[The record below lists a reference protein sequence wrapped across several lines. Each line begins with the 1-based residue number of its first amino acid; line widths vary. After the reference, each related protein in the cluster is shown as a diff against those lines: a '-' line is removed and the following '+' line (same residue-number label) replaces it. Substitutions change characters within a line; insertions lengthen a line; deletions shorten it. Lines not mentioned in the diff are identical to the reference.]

1 MIKSPGPVHALRIRE
16 ECADYGNLG
25 YEGALDV
32 FLALWSEARLLN
44 PDVGSD
50 WLDDVQCDIAIA
62 RTLNG
67 VSPAV

>member
-1 MIKSPGPVHALRIRE
+1 VHDLRVRE
-16 ECADYGNLG
+16 EHAAYDSLS

-32 FLALWSEARLLN
+32 FLALWSEARHLN

-50 WLDDVQCDIAIA
+50 WLDDVQCDIAVA

-67 VSPAV
+67 LAPAV